1 MYVCTYVCLHMFI
14 ISIKEHSTDLVA
26 DSNVCQQRPT
36 HPIPDSCNHRSQ
48 RTEDDQSERKT
59 QMLCRTAPKEKS
71 SQNSQD
77 SDNRVD
83 VGEIVNLGGEEDGDG
98 QVNLSNKRDIDI

>member
-1 MYVCTYVCLHMFI
+1 
-14 ISIKEHSTDLVA
+14 
-26 DSNVCQQRPT
+26 
-36 HPIPDSCNHRSQ
+36 
-48 RTEDDQSERKT
+48 
-59 QMLCRTAPKEKS
+59 MLCRTAPKEKN